1 MGHNEL
7 RQEWTQ
13 RLADFSSSDQTAKAW
28 CEQNQIK
35 PHQFFYWQ
43 RRLRSIES
51 ETSKQPVQWLSLDYD
66 FQPAAPVSTNRI
78 TIQVGRAT
86 IQIEKGFDPDLFLE
100 VARLLQDL

>member
-13 RLADFSSSDQTAKAW
+13 RLAEFASSNQTAKTW

-51 ETSKQPVQWLSLDYD
+51 DSTKQPVQWLSLDYD
-66 FQPAAPVSTNRI
+66 FQPTTCTSSSKVSVQI
-78 TIQVGRAT
+78 GRVL
-86 IQIEKGFDPDLFLE
+86 IQIEKGFDPDLLLE